1 MKQTNQ
7 GDWGNLLNEAMRIKG
22 FDSIN
27 SFFREQFS
35 ENAFPQAK
43 WKELYHVVDEN
54 CIGKYMQLIDN
65 RRMPVFANY
74 LVRDVRG
81 NIITNQELHLDIDNM
96 PTVKLTL
103 NFSEKEI
110 INAEYILSRG
120 GRPEYKRV
128 FNSFMDDASN
138 LIAGVHALRSHA
150 GLQVESTGKYITTE
164 ENNQG
169 GLIGVEF
176 NFLAKA
182 PVTNRRKCG
191 GFGKQGK
198 KFAWSDD
205 KANPI
210 GDLRDMWE
218 YYRRTLRI
226 PNTAVFRMNDATFN
240 MLANHPTTLMQ
251 VAVWKTNGTI
261 NTDNLQ
267 NYVVTLE
274 DVNEYLS
281 SRLRLPK
288 ISVEDWFGVAQGIDT
303 KTQKAVD
310 TPLVGFADN
319 TVLLRPEGYVG
330 ELQWQAPT
338 TIFSTQDNPMYLSD
352 GGKIGIQQETLSA
365 RKAMQFTAEFTGMTV
380 PENIDKFLYLDTSVM

>member
-1 MKQTNQ
+1 MDQTSQ
-7 GDWGNLLNEAMRIKG
+7 ADWGKLLNEAMRIKG

-27 SFFREQFS
+27 SFFREQFN

-43 WKELYHVVDEN
+43 WKELFRVAKDNSTGGYT
-54 CIGKYMQLIDN
+54 QLIGN
-65 RRMPVFANY
+65 HRMPVFANY

-81 NIITNQELHLDIDNM
+81 NIITNQELHLDTDNM

-110 INAEYILSRG
+110 IDAEYILSRG
-120 GRPEYKRV
+120 GRHEYKRV

-150 GLQVESTGKYITTE
+150 GLQVESTGKYIATE
-164 ENNQG
+164 ENNHG
-169 GLIGVEF
+169 GLTDIKF
-176 NFLAKA
+176 DFLVNAL
-182 PVTNRRKCG
+182 VTNRRKCG
-191 GFGKQGK
+191 GFGKHGK

-205 KANPI
+205 RAHPI

-218 YYRRTLRI
+218 YYHYTLHI
-226 PNTAVFRMNDATFN
+226 PNTAVFRMNDATFDA
-240 MLANHPTTLMQ
+240 LANHPTTLMQ

-288 ISVEDWFGVAQGIDT
+288 ISVEDWFGVVQGIDP
-303 KTQKAVD
+303 KTQKVVD

-352 GGKIGIQQETLSA
+352 GGKIGITLSA
-365 RKAMQFTAEFTGMTV
+365 RKAMKFTAEFTGMTV